1 MAAYKRSIFLINPP
15 FQLKFSLIVSSVI
28 LISTL
33 IYPVIIL
40 DFFSLMAKRQPS
52 MTAEISQVQSELII
66 YLVIIQLV
74 LALLVFLSFIFFTH
88 KIAGPLY
95 KLRIH
100 LEGIREG
107 KSIAPLTFRHGDY
120 FQEIADEVSLFL
132 EALQVR
138 QEKDFEHIEDVVQYL
153 ENLATVIPEDKKP
166 VMNEISRQLIEIRD
180 RYKKSL

>member
-1 MAAYKRSIFLINPP
+1 LTPYKRSIFLINPP
-15 FQLKFSLIVSSVI
+15 FQLRFSLIVSSVI

-40 DFFSLMAKRQPS
+40 DFFSLISKRIPS
-52 MTAEISQVQSELII
+52 LAAEIAEVQSDLIL
-66 YLVIIQLV
+66 YLVLIQFV

-107 KSIAPLTFRHGDY
+107 KTITPLIFRNGDY
-120 FQEIADEVSLFL
+120 FQEIADEVTLFL
-132 EALQVR
+132 ESVR
-138 QEKDFEHIEDVVQYL
+138 VKQERDFEQVEDVVQYL
-153 ENLATVIPEDKKP
+153 DNIATVVPEDKKP
-166 VMNEISRQLIEIRD
+166 VMSEISRQLTEIRD
-180 RYKKSL
+180 RYKSTL

>member
-1 MAAYKRSIFLINPP
+1 MSPYKRTIFLINPS

-40 DFFSLMAKRQPS
+40 DFFSIVSQRLPS
-52 MTAEISQVQSELII
+52 LALEISNVQSDLIF
-66 YLVIIQLV
+66 YLILIQVV
-74 LALLVFLSFIFFTH
+74 LALVVFLSFIFFTH

-107 KSIAPLTFRHGDY
+107 KAITPLNFRSGDY
-120 FQEIADEVSLFL
+120 FHEVADEVSLFL
-132 EALQVR
+132 ETIR
-138 QEKDFEHIEDVVQYL
+138 SKQERDFEQIEDVVQYL
-153 ENLATVIPEDKKP
+153 DNISTIIPEDKKP
-166 VMNEISRQLIEIRD
+166 VMSEISRQLIEIRD
-180 RYKKSL
+180 RYKNTL